1 MRILLVEDTE
11 DLAEGIVANLRRTG
25 HTVDWQADG
34 RRAESLALQGDY
46 DLVILDV
53 MLPGLDG
60 MALLQRM
67 RRAKVASPVL
77 MLTARIDIDARVG
90 ALDLGADDYL
100 TKPFDFREL
109 EARVRALLRRR
120 AGDSTNVL
128 QCGAIAIDRKTRGV
142 TLHGAPVELTRRE
155 VTLLEIMAARP
166 GRIFSKEELIDRL
179 FSVDDAPSANAVEQV
194 VARLRRKLEGAG
206 VEIKTLRGLGYQLV
220 VRTP

>member
-11 DLAEGIVANLRRTG
+11 DLAEGVLATLRRTG

-34 RRAESLALQGDY
+34 RKAESLALHGDY

-60 MALLQRM
+60 LTLLQRM
-67 RRAKVASPVL
+67 RDARVASPVL
-77 MLTARIDIDARVG
+77 MLTARIDLDDRVG

-100 TKPFDFREL
+100 TKPFAFREL

-120 AGDSTNVL
+120 SGDATNL
-128 QCGAIAIDRKTRGV
+128 LHCGAIAIDRKTRNA
-142 TLHGAPVELTRRE
+142 TLHGAPIELSRRE
-155 VTLLEIMAARP
+155 VTLLEIIAARP

-194 VARLRRKLEGAG
+194 IARLRRKLEGAG
-206 VEIKTLRGLGYQLV
+206 VEIKTLRGLGYQLLL
-220 VRTP
+220 PQ

>member
-11 DLAEGIVANLRRTG
+11 DVAEGVIAVLRHTG
-25 HTVDWQADG
+25 HTVDWQVDG
-34 RRAESLALQGDY
+34 RQAESLAMHGDY

-60 MALLQRM
+60 LSLLRRM
-67 RRAKVASPVL
+67 RDAGVASPVL
-77 MLTARIDIDARVG
+77 MLTARIHLDDRVD

-100 TKPFDFREL
+100 TKPFAFREL

-120 AGDSTNVL
+120 AGDATNLL
-128 QCGAIAIDRKTRGV
+128 QCGAIGIDRKTRNV
-142 TLHGAPVELTRRE
+142 TVAGAAVDLSRRE
-155 VTLLEIMAARP
+155 VTLLEISAARP

-194 VARLRRKLEGAG
+194 IARLRRKLEGAG

-220 VRTP
+220 VTP